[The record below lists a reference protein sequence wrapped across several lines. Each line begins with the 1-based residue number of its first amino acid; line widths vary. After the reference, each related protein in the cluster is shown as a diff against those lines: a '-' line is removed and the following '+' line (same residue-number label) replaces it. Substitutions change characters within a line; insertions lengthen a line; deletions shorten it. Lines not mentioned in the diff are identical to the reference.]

1 MTWKNQKPPSGIPA
15 GGAGYGGRA
24 KGASTSRFTP
34 ENQPTPEQKAQGVV
48 EAKALRELLAPHKA
62 AIVETWVSVLTD
74 PLAPH
79 AAKIAAANAIA
90 DRLEGKPAQA
100 IGGSEQLGPVKH
112 VVTWEDGE

>member
-48 EAKALRELLAPHKA
+48 EAKALRELLAPHRA
-62 AIVETWVSVLTD
+62 AIVQTWVDVMND